1 LEEAKH
7 MFLIATSDGQIL
19 ETESEDAAVALLDEY
34 GPEVVSFETDTEPVE
49 DEIDWSAT
57 C

>member
-1 LEEAKH
+1 